1 MSAIVFSQVEFF
13 LPYEF
18 FLTLGG
24 SLNYYHVQYDRL
36 SDTPPFRDKR
46 NFDPELSPRI
56 AVLKKLNQ
64 NLSIYGIISKWF
76 SPPTVA
82 ELYPSTATFNDQ
94 LNPEEGTN
102 YEVGIH
108 SEMMNKK
115 LRFDL
120 TAYSFQLSETIVVRR
135 TADGA
140 DYFVNAGSTSQKGIE
155 ANVSWSF
162 VGENR
167 SISFTPWISYTYNH
181 YKFTDYTQD
190 VNNYSGNELTGV
202 PPNILVSGLD
212 FRLRKGLYGNIN
224 YTYTSEL
231 PLNDANT
238 DFADSYNL
246 LGAKIGY
253 RFILN
258 KNFSIDIFGGV
269 DNLLDETYSLGNDL
283 NAFGGRYYNAAPL
296 RNFFLGIRG
305 NLFTKN
311 E

>member
-1 MSAIVFSQVEFF
+1 
-13 LPYEF
+13 L
-18 FLTLGG
+18 
-24 SLNYYHVQYDRL
+24 
-36 SDTPPFRDKR
+36 
-46 NFDPELSPRI
+46 
-56 AVLKKLNQ
+56 LKKLNQ
-64 NLSIYGIISKWF
+64 NLSIFGSVSKGF

-115 LRFDL
+115 IRFDL
-120 TAYSFQLSETIVVRR
+120 TAYSFQLKETIVVRR

-155 ANVSWSF
+155 ANVSWKFDKENGF
-162 VGENR
+162 V
-167 SISFTPWISYTYNH
+167 SLTPWASYTYNH
-181 YKFTDYTQD
+181 YRFSDYTQD

-202 PPNILVSGLD
+202 PPNVFVSGVD
-212 FRLRKGLYGNIN
+212 FRLRIGLYGNIN

-231 PLNDANT
+231 PLNDANS

-246 LGAKIGY
+246 LGMKVGY
-253 RFILN
+253 RFTLN
-258 KNFSIDIFGGV
+258 KNLGIDIFGGV
-269 DNLLDETYSLGNDL
+269 DNLLDERYSLGNDL
-283 NAFGGRYYNAAPL
+283 NAFGGRYYNPAPL
-296 RNFFLGIRG
+296 RNFFFGIRG
-305 NLFTKN
+305 NFFTKN